1 MWPFLTLSTSFSC
14 RAFKAWPKKTLTCI
28 SWYRQ
33 RRPIF
38 ASFKMAPIHNRLAN
52 VVRKG
57 TQRPA
62 SSYAVPV
69 RSVMVTSRSVS
80 VVVSSLWVCST
91 GRGWMASECFSAV
104 LNMRDLQENMLFNLQ
119 KHMGN
124 VSTVCLC
131 ELTDLIKKSHHCLWL
146 YSTYLS
152 YFCRNSN
159 VSHFK
164 LSCAPAETDKVS
176 FSTAK
181 DYELIGFNIWKC
193 HPCVL
198 ILHKREY
205 LS

>member
-91 GRGWMASECFSAV
+91 GRGWMASECFCAV

-124 VSTVCLC
+124 VLC
-131 ELTDLIKKSHHCLWL
+131 ELTDLIKNRTIACGFIQRIWDIPAGTETSAASNFHAHLLKPTKYHFQQLR
-146 YSTYLS
+146 TM
-152 YFCRNSN
+152 NSSGLISEN
-159 VSHFK
+159 VIHVF
-164 LSCAPAETDKVS
+164 
-176 FSTAK
+176 
-181 DYELIGFNIWKC
+181 
-193 HPCVL
+193 
-198 ILHKREY
+198 
-205 LS
+205 

>member
-124 VSTVCLC
+124 VPTVCLC
-131 ELTDLIKKSHHCLWL
+131 ELTDLIKKNRTIACGFIQSIWAISAGTATSVTSNFHAHLL
-146 YSTYLS
+146 KPTKYRFQQLRTM
-152 YFCRNSN
+152 NSSGLISEN
-159 VSHFK
+159 VIHVF
-164 LSCAPAETDKVS
+164 
-176 FSTAK
+176 
-181 DYELIGFNIWKC
+181 
-193 HPCVL
+193 
-198 ILHKREY
+198 
-205 LS
+205 